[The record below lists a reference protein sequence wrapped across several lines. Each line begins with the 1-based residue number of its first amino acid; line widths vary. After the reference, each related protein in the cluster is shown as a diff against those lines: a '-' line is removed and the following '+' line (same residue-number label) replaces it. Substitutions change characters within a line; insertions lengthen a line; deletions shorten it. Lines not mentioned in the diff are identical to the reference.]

1 MTYYSQPQ
9 PETPARRQQGQVCRL
24 QKTISAVLVAAGSST
39 RMGFDK
45 LSFDLGGETVLHRSI
60 RAFDQCPQIGEIV
73 LVAGKNRAF
82 VEQQVVGCTK
92 PVQIVA
98 GGATRAESAKNGV
111 LAAHGELVAVHD
123 AARPFVSPAVI
134 AAVLEAAARC
144 GAAAPAV
151 PVKDTIKQAVPGDG
165 KTVPE
170 ACLVHST
177 PDRSTL
183 YAVQTPQCFDR
194 TQYLAALQELDA
206 EKARL
211 VTDDCSLFE
220 LTGRSVQLTQ
230 GDYANLKITTRED
243 LPRPVQKEETRMR
256 IGHGYD
262 VHRLVEGRKLILGGV
277 EIPFEKGL
285 LGHSDAD
292 VLAHAVMDAVLGA
305 AALGDIGQHFPDND
319 PAYAGA
325 DSLELARHV
334 ARILSEHG
342 YRVENIDATILCQ
355 RPKLAPHIPAMRANL
370 AAAFGLPVD
379 AVSVK
384 ATTEE
389 HLGFTG
395 EGLGIAAHAVALIET
410 RSQECA
416 SMTLNAIIANFQTF
430 KLVDLLDIIIIAFL
444 IYQLLG
450 IVNRTRAGQLFKGAL
465 LVMAV
470 YLVAE
475 TLNMRTVT
483 WLLNSLLQVGLLTLV
498 VLFQPEIRRALER
511 MGQTDQWAAKLFNVK
526 GRYNDPS
533 LKGAWRSAIIAICD
547 AAERF
552 SETKTG
558 ALIVLERHTNLSEIV
573 RTGTPVN
580 SAVNLEVLGT
590 IFYEGT
596 PLHDGAAII
605 ENGRIKAAGCVLP
618 LSNNLDLGKDM
629 GTRHRACLGIAENS
643 DAIAI
648 VVSEETGIISMAK
661 NGVLIRHFDRQTLYT
676 RLIDEMIPK
685 EPVVEKSTADTWK
698 DRAKSLMKWVSQKGE
713 DEQQ

>member
-1 MTYYSQPQ
+1 M
-9 PETPARRQQGQVCRL
+9 E
-24 QKTISAVLVAAGSST
+24 KTVSAVLVAAGSST

-60 RAFDQCPQIGEIV
+60 RAFAQCPLVDEII
-73 LVAGKNRAF
+73 LVAGSNRAF
-82 VEQQVVGCTK
+82 AQQQAADCAK
-92 PVQIVA
+92 PVCVVA

-111 LAAHGELVAVHD
+111 LAASGALVAVHD
-123 AARPFVSPAVI
+123 AARPFVSQQVI
-134 AAVLEAAARC
+134 TAALEAAARC

-151 PVKDTIKQAVPGDG
+151 PVKDTIKAAVRGSG

-170 ACLVHST
+170 GCFVHAT

-194 TQYLAALQELDA
+194 AEYLAALEELDA

-220 LTGRSVQLTQ
+220 LTGRPVQLTQ

-243 LPRPVQKEETRMR
+243 LPRPEQKEEHKMR

-410 RSQECA
+410 R
-416 SMTLNAIIANFQTF
+416 
-430 KLVDLLDIIIIAFL
+430 
-444 IYQLLG
+444 
-450 IVNRTRAGQLFKGAL
+450 
-465 LVMAV
+465 
-470 YLVAE
+470 
-475 TLNMRTVT
+475 
-483 WLLNSLLQVGLLTLV
+483 
-498 VLFQPEIRRALER
+498 
-511 MGQTDQWAAKLFNVK
+511 
-526 GRYNDPS
+526 
-533 LKGAWRSAIIAICD
+533 
-547 AAERF
+547 
-552 SETKTG
+552 
-558 ALIVLERHTNLSEIV
+558 
-573 RTGTPVN
+573 
-580 SAVNLEVLGT
+580 
-590 IFYEGT
+590 
-596 PLHDGAAII
+596 
-605 ENGRIKAAGCVLP
+605 
-618 LSNNLDLGKDM
+618 
-629 GTRHRACLGIAENS
+629 
-643 DAIAI
+643 
-648 VVSEETGIISMAK
+648 
-661 NGVLIRHFDRQTLYT
+661 
-676 RLIDEMIPK
+676 
-685 EPVVEKSTADTWK
+685 
-698 DRAKSLMKWVSQKGE
+698 
-713 DEQQ
+713 

>member
-73 LVAGKNRAF
+73 LVAGKNCAF
-82 VEQQVVGCTK
+82 VEQQAVGCTK

-220 LTGRSVQLTQ
+220 LIGRSVQLTQ

-334 ARILSEHG
+334 ARILSEHD

-370 AAAFGLPVD
+370 AAAIGLPVD

-410 RSQECA
+410 R
-416 SMTLNAIIANFQTF
+416 
-430 KLVDLLDIIIIAFL
+430 
-444 IYQLLG
+444 
-450 IVNRTRAGQLFKGAL
+450 
-465 LVMAV
+465 
-470 YLVAE
+470 
-475 TLNMRTVT
+475 
-483 WLLNSLLQVGLLTLV
+483 
-498 VLFQPEIRRALER
+498 
-511 MGQTDQWAAKLFNVK
+511 
-526 GRYNDPS
+526 
-533 LKGAWRSAIIAICD
+533 
-547 AAERF
+547 
-552 SETKTG
+552 
-558 ALIVLERHTNLSEIV
+558 
-573 RTGTPVN
+573 
-580 SAVNLEVLGT
+580 
-590 IFYEGT
+590 
-596 PLHDGAAII
+596 
-605 ENGRIKAAGCVLP
+605 
-618 LSNNLDLGKDM
+618 
-629 GTRHRACLGIAENS
+629 
-643 DAIAI
+643 
-648 VVSEETGIISMAK
+648 
-661 NGVLIRHFDRQTLYT
+661 
-676 RLIDEMIPK
+676 
-685 EPVVEKSTADTWK
+685 
-698 DRAKSLMKWVSQKGE
+698 
-713 DEQQ
+713 

>member
-82 VEQQVVGCTK
+82 VEQQAVGCTK

-170 ACLVHST
+170 ACLAHST

-194 TQYLAALQELDA
+194 AQYLAALQELDA

-410 RSQECA
+410 R
-416 SMTLNAIIANFQTF
+416 
-430 KLVDLLDIIIIAFL
+430 
-444 IYQLLG
+444 
-450 IVNRTRAGQLFKGAL
+450 
-465 LVMAV
+465 
-470 YLVAE
+470 
-475 TLNMRTVT
+475 
-483 WLLNSLLQVGLLTLV
+483 
-498 VLFQPEIRRALER
+498 
-511 MGQTDQWAAKLFNVK
+511 
-526 GRYNDPS
+526 
-533 LKGAWRSAIIAICD
+533 
-547 AAERF
+547 
-552 SETKTG
+552 
-558 ALIVLERHTNLSEIV
+558 
-573 RTGTPVN
+573 
-580 SAVNLEVLGT
+580 
-590 IFYEGT
+590 
-596 PLHDGAAII
+596 
-605 ENGRIKAAGCVLP
+605 
-618 LSNNLDLGKDM
+618 
-629 GTRHRACLGIAENS
+629 
-643 DAIAI
+643 
-648 VVSEETGIISMAK
+648 
-661 NGVLIRHFDRQTLYT
+661 
-676 RLIDEMIPK
+676 
-685 EPVVEKSTADTWK
+685 
-698 DRAKSLMKWVSQKGE
+698 
-713 DEQQ
+713 